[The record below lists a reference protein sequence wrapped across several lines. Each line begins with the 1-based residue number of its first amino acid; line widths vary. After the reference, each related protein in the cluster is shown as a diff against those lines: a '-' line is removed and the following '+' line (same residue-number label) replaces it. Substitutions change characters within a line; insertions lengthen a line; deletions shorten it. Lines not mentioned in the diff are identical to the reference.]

1 MCSCLNGIY
10 LSSIVSLNQANKI
23 LMKKIE
29 DDQFLDLMT
38 VKTEVRSVC
47 KEPYRSNHKTYYFH
61 SFDYLLYDIFK
72 LMILVSGVLT

>member
-1 MCSCLNGIY
+1 VCSCLNGIY

-47 KEPYRSNHKTYYFH
+47 KEPYRSNHNTYYFH
-61 SFDYLLYDIFK
+61 SFDYLLSC
-72 LMILVSGVLT
+72 L